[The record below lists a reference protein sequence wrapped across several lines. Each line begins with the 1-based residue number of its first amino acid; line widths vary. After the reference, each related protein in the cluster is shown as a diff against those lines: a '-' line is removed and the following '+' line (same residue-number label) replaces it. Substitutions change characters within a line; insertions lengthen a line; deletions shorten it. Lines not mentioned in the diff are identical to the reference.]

1 MSKRSRGIVNEQHRL
16 ANLHSFNLDTASS
29 PELDQ
34 LTQLASKIFD
44 APIALIS
51 LVDESRQFFKSRVG
65 LDICETPRDISFCS
79 HTIAT
84 PDDKP
89 LIIHDVSTHP
99 TFAANPLVTG
109 PPSIR
114 SYFGCP
120 LLSREGFKIGTLCI
134 IDTKA
139 RPDFDDKDVAMLV
152 DMANIVSDKLELWRL
167 SHLNSI
173 NHSRWQNIAATS
185 PDAIICTNLTGLIE
199 FWNEAAEN
207 LFGYTE
213 KEVLHTSVSKLT
225 DKSGMALYASK
236 KALLESGK
244 DSFDNNLQVTA
255 KRKNGTTFPAELS
268 FSTWS
273 EGDSHSIGLIIR
285 DVTERRKNYA
295 QLKRLALTDVL
306 TGLANRS
313 SWKRVTQQALASNQ
327 PVTVLLADLDGFK
340 EVNDTLGHAAGDE
353 ILKIVGRT
361 LKRCCR
367 IALSIARL
375 GGDEFAIVLPPMSQS
390 EAEMVAQTI
399 IAEISVPHE
408 LHGQQIFIGTS
419 IGIAVSPAHGS
430 SSEELLRSADLALYK
445 AKDAGKNRHELY
457 QPELRAAIDSLHYL
471 KQELREAIRLEQ
483 FALYYQPQFALKSG
497 ELIGAEALLRW
508 QHPERGLLSP
518 DQFIDAL
525 NKKSANWEL
534 GVWIVGEACIQAA
547 KWQQRKPGLRIGI
560 NLFDS
565 QLRSAQFPAL
575 VEETLNITGL
585 PAELLELELVETT
598 FLLNDTST
606 INRLNCL
613 RELGVKLAFDDYGT
627 GFAALNLLKSYP
639 VNRLKIDKSFIQ
651 DIEKD
656 KGNASLVKAIIY
668 LAKSFE
674 LEVIAEGV
682 ENLAQITFLQQFGCD
697 EAQGFYYG
705 KPVTASQFETLYLSP
720 PK

>member
-1 MSKRSRGIVNEQHRL
+1 MVINRRSCGIDNELHRL

-34 LTQLASKIFD
+34 LTQLAAKIFD

-65 LDICETPRDISFCS
+65 LDICETPRDISFCT
-79 HTIAT
+79 HTIAM

-89 LIIHDVSTHP
+89 LIIHDVSVHP
-99 TFAANPLVTG
+99 TFVNNPLVTG
-109 PPSIR
+109 PPFIR

-120 LLSREGFKIGTLCI
+120 LVSREGFKIGTLCI

-139 RPDFDDKDVAMLV
+139 RPDFDDKDAAMLQN
-152 DMANIVSDKLELWRL
+152 MASVVADKLELWRL
-167 SHLNSI
+167 SHLNGV
-173 NHSRWQNIAATS
+173 NHSRWKNIAATS
-185 PDAIICTNLTGLIE
+185 PDAIICTNLKGLIE
-199 FWNEAAEN
+199 FWNGSAEA
-207 LFGYTE
+207 LFGYAE
-213 KEVLHTSVSKLT
+213 HEILHTSVSQLT
-225 DKSGMALYASK
+225 DQSGEALYASK
-236 KALLESGK
+236 KAMLESGQS
-244 DSFDNNLQVTA
+244 SFDSNLQITA
-255 KRKNGTTFPAELS
+255 KRKDGTTFPAELS
-268 FSTWS
+268 FSTWA

-285 DVTERRKNYA
+285 DITERKKNYA

-313 SWKRVTQQALASNQ
+313 NWKRVTQQALASNQ

-353 ILKIVGRT
+353 ILKIVGRI
-361 LKRCCR
+361 LQRCCH

-375 GGDEFAIVLPPMSQS
+375 GGDEFAILLPPMSQS

-399 IAEISVPHE
+399 IAEIAVPHE
-408 LHGQQIFIGTS
+408 LYGQQVFIGTS

-430 SSEELLRSADLALYK
+430 SAEELLRSADLALYK
-445 AKDAGKNRHELY
+445 AKDAGKNRYELY
-457 QPELRAAIDSLHYL
+457 QPELRAAIDSLHRL

-483 FALYYQPQFALKSG
+483 FVVHYQPQYDLHSG
-497 ELIGAEALLRW
+497 ELVGAEALLRW

-534 GVWIVGEACIQAA
+534 GIWILGEACIQAA
-547 KWQQRKPGLRIGI
+547 KWQQHCPGLRVGV

-565 QLRSAQFPAL
+565 QLRSNRFPAL
-575 VEETLNITGL
+575 VAETLKITGL
-585 PAELLELELVETT
+585 APELLELELVETT
-598 FLLNDTST
+598 FLLNDTNT
-606 INRLNCL
+606 INRLNSL
-613 RELGVKLAFDDYGT
+613 RALGVKLAFDDYGT

-639 VNRLKIDKSFIQ
+639 VNRLKIDKSFVQ
-651 DIEKD
+651 DIERN

-682 ENLAQITFLQQFGCD
+682 EDKAQINFLRQFGCD
-697 EAQGFYYG
+697 EVQGFYYG
-705 KPVTASQFETLYLSP
+705 KPVTAAQFEAMFFS
-720 PK
+720 